1 MHIVILTLTVDL
13 HVHVHVSECIYIV
26 LRNSSQLGR
35 NFIFIFEYERK
46 IKQSSN
52 YDIFFSLK
60 TSV

>member
-13 HVHVHVSECIYIV
+13 HVHVSECIYIV

-46 IKQSSN
+46 IKQLSN